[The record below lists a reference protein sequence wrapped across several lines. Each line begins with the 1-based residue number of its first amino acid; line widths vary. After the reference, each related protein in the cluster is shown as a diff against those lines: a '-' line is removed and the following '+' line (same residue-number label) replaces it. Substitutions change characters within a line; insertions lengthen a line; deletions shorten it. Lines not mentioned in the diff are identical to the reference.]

1 MLLLVYTLFCDMPYG
16 SWSVFCLKSL
26 CEPFWILIYITVF
39 YSLAPPTKRDNN
51 INNVAKRYS
60 QNVWELF
67 VKPQR
72 VFTILWKNFF
82 NFLKNIS
89 TMDETPLKSDLISAI
104 VRLFILI
111 FFVFAFQVSGNYLFF
126 QSWFVVFWRP
136 LPFSGSI
143 VQSSSKTR

>member
-1 MLLLVYTLFCDMPYG
+1 MPQSGLMLLLVYTLFCDMLYG

-82 NFLKNIS
+82 NLFEEYIHYGWNTFEEWLDQCNGQAFYTNLFCFCLSGKWQLSIFSKLICCFLK
-89 TMDETPLKSDLISAI
+89 TTT
-104 VRLFILI
+104 F
-111 FFVFAFQVSGNYLFF
+111 
-126 QSWFVVFWRP
+126 
-136 LPFSGSI
+136 
-143 VQSSSKTR
+143 

>member
-1 MLLLVYTLFCDMPYG
+1 MLQSGLVLLQADTLFCDMLYG
-16 SWSVFCLKSL
+16 SCSISCLKSF

-89 TMDETPLKSDLISAI
+89 TMDETPLKSDLISAM

-111 FFVFAFQVSGNYLFF
+111 FFVFAFSGKWQL
-126 QSWFVVFWRP
+126 SI
-136 LPFSGSI
+136 FSKLI
-143 VQSSSKTR
+143 CCFLKTTTF